1 VTISQPTRLARLPDE
16 ILVCPDGQ
24 GRGVKVGLPCQ
35 VHVLDEAGAAAA
47 PVRGQAGPGDVRGAG
62 RLLAAADRENLG
74 VDPVSR
80 DGVEELR
87 RVVLVDTSPEGGQIE
102 LVDHEP
108 GLLDGVV
115 ASPMIPHR
123 HGRQM
128 SHNEDPIPV
137 EVGAAVKPLGVGFLL
152 GRDVGQTV
160 LDPIYR
166 AADRTHRPHPVQRL
180 RWERFDIQCRPGFID
195 GGDDIADL
203 RRTLCEHGDYSSSH
217 SRISLH
223 LMALAQR

>member
-87 RVVLVDTSPEGGQIE
+87 RVVLVDTSPEGGS
-102 LVDHEP
+102 D
-108 GLLDGVV
+108 
-115 ASPMIPHR
+115 
-123 HGRQM
+123 
-128 SHNEDPIPV
+128 
-137 EVGAAVKPLGVGFLL
+137 
-152 GRDVGQTV
+152 
-160 LDPIYR
+160 R
-166 AADRTHRPHPVQRL
+166 A
-180 RWERFDIQCRPGFID
+180 C
-195 GGDDIADL
+195 
-203 RRTLCEHGDYSSSH
+203 
-217 SRISLH
+217 
-223 LMALAQR
+223 